1 MRWVSR
7 DNLKV
12 ADTWQEDMEMKAAQ
26 KKSKFSFDDAGA
38 TFAIVAWGGML
49 LSVLSQAF

>member
-1 MRWVSR
+1 MIE
-7 DNLKV
+7 
-12 ADTWQEDMEMKAAQ
+12 AMITTP

>member
-1 MRWVSR
+1 
-7 DNLKV
+7 
-12 ADTWQEDMEMKAAQ
+12 MKTTQ
-26 KKSKFSFDDAGA
+26 KKSRFSFDDAGT